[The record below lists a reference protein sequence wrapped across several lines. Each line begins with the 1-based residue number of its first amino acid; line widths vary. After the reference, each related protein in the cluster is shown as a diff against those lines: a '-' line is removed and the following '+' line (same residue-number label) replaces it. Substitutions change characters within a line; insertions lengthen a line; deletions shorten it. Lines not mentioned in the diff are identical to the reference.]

1 MAACTPDAREMPQR
15 HNDAVSVPDDP
26 FDLKAFELL
35 DDIYNA
41 VSPSTRKAIVQQCT
55 E

>member
-1 MAACTPDAREMPQR
+1 MADGTPDALDLPQK
-15 HNDAVSVPDDP
+15 DSEAVSAPDEL

-41 VSPSTRKAIVQQCT
+41 VRPSSFKEA
-55 E
+55 

>member
-1 MAACTPDAREMPQR
+1 MAGCTPDAREMPPR
-15 HNDAVSVPDDP
+15 DTDALGAPEDP

-41 VSPSTRKAIVQQCT
+41 VSSRATQA
-55 E
+55 